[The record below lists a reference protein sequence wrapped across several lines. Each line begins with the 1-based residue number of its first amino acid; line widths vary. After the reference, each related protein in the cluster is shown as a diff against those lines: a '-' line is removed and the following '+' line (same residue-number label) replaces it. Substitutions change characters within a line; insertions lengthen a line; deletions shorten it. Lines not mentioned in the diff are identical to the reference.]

1 MKKLTV
7 IGVLTV
13 SALGT
18 LFHFMYEW
26 IPIFFFPRNESIF
39 EHTKLLLFPF
49 LLYLGACLPF
59 YKEDKKR
66 LVSSFIFAIF
76 VSIAFIIVA
85 YYTYSG
91 FLGFNV
97 DAVNII
103 LFYLAVLLGFFF
115 IYKKMTP
122 IGFSNGIIFLMIL
135 IILTVVF
142 SYYPPDLS
150 FFRG

>member
-1 MKKLTV
+1 M
-7 IGVLTV
+7 
-13 SALGT
+13 
-18 LFHFMYEW
+18 LF
-26 IPIFFFPRNESIF
+26 RS
-39 EHTKLLLFPF
+39 
-49 LLYLGACLPF
+49 CLPF